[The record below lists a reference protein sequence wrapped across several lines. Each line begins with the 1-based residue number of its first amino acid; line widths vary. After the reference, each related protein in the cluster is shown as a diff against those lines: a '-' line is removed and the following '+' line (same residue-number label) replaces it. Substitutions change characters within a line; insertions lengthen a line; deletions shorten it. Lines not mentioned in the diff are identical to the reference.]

1 MHIPSF
7 PLVVVS
13 CMALIARAAVL
24 PMPARLVDMTARQV
38 VATPTLPVGV
48 SGCAFTVGGELGDF
62 FIPQFLANS
71 TDAAARC
78 ASKAAQLAAVTI
90 ENFLSVSQGVYDCV
104 GPNQSVSIDSW
115 NGDSYAETNM
125 TFITGSTSG
134 PGAITAITPDLIGTP
149 IKYLCQWT
157 APAPTK

>member
-1 MHIPSF
+1 MHSASF

-13 CMALIARAAVL
+13 CMALIAQAAVL
-24 PMPARLVDMTARQV
+24 PMPARLVDMTARQI
-38 VATPTLPVGV
+38 VAAAPVFPSGV
-48 SGCAFTVGGELGDF
+48 AGCAFTLGGELGDF
-62 FIPQFLANS
+62 FIPAPLANS

-78 ASKAAQLAAVTI
+78 AARTAQLAAVTI

-115 NGDSYAETNM
+115 NGDDYGETNM

-134 PGAITAITPDLIGTP
+134 PGAITAILPELIGTP

-157 APAPTK
+157 APAQS